1 MVQIGNRYDLLDTL
15 GKGGM
20 GVVSRAHDRFTNTQV
35 ALKQVLVNPTYL
47 HFSSRDDST
56 ELRVA
61 LATEFQ
67 ILASLRHPH
76 IISVLDYGFDENGQ
90 PYFTMPLLN
99 NAFTL
104 NEAARNLDDSGK
116 VALVIQVL
124 QAMVYLHQ
132 HGIVHRDL
140 KPSNILVE
148 DRELVRVLDFGL
160 AIAVEHAKGAAGTV
174 SYMAPEVI
182 RGGNATP
189 ASDLFGVGVI
199 LFELLTG
206 ERPFGGINPYG
217 VAQAVL
223 KDEPDWGALS
233 DTLDGDD
240 EPTFLLR
247 DSDATILEDQTAIHR
262 SSIALPQEPMK
273 PVPYN
278 LQAMK
283 SLLEKLL
290 AKSPDDRYQSATRV
304 IHELCQINQ
313 LPLPAE
319 TIEIRESYLEAAPFL
334 GRDKEVDFLR
344 SVINEANN
352 RGKGRAIL
360 VGGESGIGKSRLLE
374 EMRIYALVR
383 GMSVFWGQGVAE
395 GGVPYQLWRNPLR
408 RLVLMVTPES
418 AELPIIKT
426 LVPDVESL
434 LNLERVPQT
443 DVTREQ
449 TIDAIKALFKRHPSP
464 MLVILDDLQWA
475 EESLDVLRELNLLVG
490 DLPLVLLGAYR
501 DDERQDLPQKLPL
514 MKTLSLER
522 LSDESVEQLSVA
534 MLGEQGR
541 NPEIIRRLMEET
553 EGNVFFLIETLRAV
567 AEEVGRLANIQAIP
581 QQILAGGIQ
590 DIIRRRLSRV
600 PEWGHDLLKVAAVAS
615 RSIDTRILAY
625 LLKGHPDLLL
635 DHTFDVWLHNAHS
648 AAVLEVRDDEW
659 RFSHD
664 KLRESL
670 LASMNNLAPM
680 HEMVAHAYESVYP
693 DDETYAAI
701 LTEHWAAAG
710 RVEKERHYAM
720 LAGQQNLKI
729 GSLKDALAFFER
741 ARNEEADS
749 VYRANI
755 ELYLGRCCHEMG
767 DFERARTH
775 LHNSIEL
782 ATPGNKMEMVAQA
795 YSELG
800 GISVQLSEHD
810 EALEFLG
817 QALEISRSQGD
828 HITQCAALRRQ
839 ALVYYSKTETQKAM
853 ETVTEALELA
863 DQVSD
868 PYIEAQ
874 LLYTRGTIRRRQGD
888 LDGAEA
894 DFSQALSLNLE
905 IGNRRA
911 AAQAISGLGAIQADR
926 GESKKAL
933 EHYLHGHNIAR
944 TIGAKH
950 DESLFL
956 RNAAAA
962 LAELRRGAESEEKS
976 LQAMEISQLI
986 GDVSGEISSL
996 LNLANVYA
1004 YLTNELDKAA
1014 WALERAADLNARR
1027 IDVYDDIYIYSL
1039 LGTVSLMR
1047 GELDE
1052 AIEYHLKTADL
1063 SREVGYK
1070 HSEAVDRVILSQTYF
1085 FAQHFEE
1092 ALEAARQGITIATE
1106 IGTPFWIC
1114 FGKIHTGWA
1123 LLGKDDVEQALT
1135 VLQEASEYD
1144 FDTLKYENAI
1154 PLGIAYLRNGMPK
1167 EANEAFEDGVNYA
1180 QKILK
1185 DAPEDREA
1193 TGALAL
1199 AHAGLGKIDAAIV
1212 SYTKLLAHA
1221 VHPAIIDHTRRRL
1234 DELQKAAQQDL
1245 TALYNVL
1252 KPQR

>member
-1 MVQIGNRYDLLDTL
+1 MAQIGNRYDLIDTL

-20 GVVSRAHDRFTNTQV
+20 GVVYRAHDRFTNTQV

-76 IISVLDYGFDENGQ
+76 IISVLDYGFDEDGQ

-104 NEAARNLDDSGK
+104 NEASRNLDDSGK
-116 VALVIQVL
+116 LTLVIQVL
-124 QAMVYLHQ
+124 QATVYLHQ

-160 AIAVEHAKGAAGTV
+160 AIDVEHAKGAAGTV

-223 KDEPDWGALS
+223 RDEPDWGALS
-233 DTLDGDD
+233 ETLDGDD

-247 DSDATILEDQTAIHR
+247 DSDATMLEDQTAIHR

-283 SLLEKLL
+283 GLLEKLL
-290 AKSPDDRYQSATRV
+290 AKSPDDRYQSAAEV

-334 GRDKEVDFLR
+334 GREREVEFLR
-344 SVINEANN
+344 SVINDANKS
-352 RGKGRAIL
+352 GQGRAIL
-360 VGGESGIGKSRLLE
+360 IGGESGIGKSRLLE
-374 EMRIYALVR
+374 EIRIYALVR

-408 RLVLMVTPES
+408 RLVLMVVLES

-426 LVPDVESL
+426 LVPDIETL
-434 LNLERVPQT
+434 LNLERVPRT

-449 TIDAIKALFKRHPSP
+449 TVDTIKALFKRHQSP
-464 MLVILDDLQWA
+464 MLIILDDLQWSG
-475 EESLDVLRELNLLVG
+475 ESLDVLRELNLLVG

-501 DDERQDLPQKLPL
+501 DDERQDLPQELPL
-514 MKTLSLER
+514 METLALER
-522 LSDESVEQLSVA
+522 LAVESVEQLSVA

-541 NPEIIRRLMEET
+541 NPEIVRRLVEET

-567 AEEVGRLANIQAIP
+567 AEEVGRLANIQTIP

-600 PEWGHDLLKVAAVAS
+600 PEWGRDLLQVAAVAS

-625 LLKGHPDLLL
+625 LLKGNPDLLR
-635 DHTFDVWLHNAHS
+635 DHTLDVWLHNAHS

-670 LASMNNLAPM
+670 LATIDDPASI
-680 HEMVAHAYESVYP
+680 HEMVALAYEAVYP

-701 LTEHWAAAG
+701 LADHWAAAG
-710 RVEKERHYAM
+710 DVEKERRYAM

-741 ARNEEADS
+741 ARFEDADS

-767 DFERARTH
+767 DYERARAH
-775 LHNSIEL
+775 LTNSIEL

-800 GISVQLSEHD
+800 GISVQLSQHD
-810 EALEFLG
+810 EGLEFLG

-828 HITQCAALRRQ
+828 HITQCTALRRQ

-853 ETVTEALELA
+853 ETITEALEIA
-863 DQVSD
+863 RQINE

-894 DFSQALSLNLE
+894 DYSHALSMNLE
-905 IGNRRA
+905 LGNRRA
-911 AAQAISGLGAIQADR
+911 AAQDISGLGAIQADR

-933 EHYLHGHNIAR
+933 EHYLHGYNIAQ

-950 DESLFL
+950 DEGLFL

-962 LAELRRGAESEEKS
+962 LADMRRGPESVEKS
-976 LQAMEISQLI
+976 LKAMEIAQLL
-986 GDVSGEISSL
+986 GDVTGEISCL
-996 LNLANVYA
+996 LNLGSVYT

-1014 WALERAADLNARR
+1014 W
-1027 IDVYDDIYIYSL
+1027 
-1039 LGTVSLMR
+1039 
-1047 GELDE
+1047 
-1052 AIEYHLKTADL
+1052 
-1063 SREVGYK
+1063 
-1070 HSEAVDRVILSQTYF
+1070 
-1085 FAQHFEE
+1085 
-1092 ALEAARQGITIATE
+1092 
-1106 IGTPFWIC
+1106 
-1114 FGKIHTGWA
+1114 
-1123 LLGKDDVEQALT
+1123 
-1135 VLQEASEYD
+1135 
-1144 FDTLKYENAI
+1144 TL
-1154 PLGIAYLRNGMPK
+1154 
-1167 EANEAFEDGVNYA
+1167 
-1180 QKILK
+1180 
-1185 DAPEDREA
+1185 
-1193 TGALAL
+1193 
-1199 AHAGLGKIDAAIV
+1199 
-1212 SYTKLLAHA
+1212 
-1221 VHPAIIDHTRRRL
+1221 
-1234 DELQKAAQQDL
+1234 
-1245 TALYNVL
+1245 
-1252 KPQR
+1252 